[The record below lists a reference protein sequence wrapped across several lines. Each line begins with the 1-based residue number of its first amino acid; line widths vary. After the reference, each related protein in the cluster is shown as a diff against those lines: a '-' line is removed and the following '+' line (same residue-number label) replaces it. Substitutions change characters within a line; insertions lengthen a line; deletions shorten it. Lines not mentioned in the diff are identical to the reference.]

1 MDTERAN
8 IRSPGVS
15 GMFYPSEGRPLTALI
30 ENFHREVKSKISPEP
45 VSGTIIGGIVPHAG
59 IEYCGRH
66 AVHFFD
72 RVKNSGF
79 PFETVIIMHPNHYG
93 SGPALSADDHQGW
106 EVSNGIIEADLDFA
120 EELNLPF
127 SAAAQ
132 KREHSA
138 EVIVPYILHFL
149 SGNLRLVSIN
159 MLDQSYGAA
168 KDVAV
173 RICSA
178 VQKLKRKVLVIASS
192 DFTHFESRTVAKGLD
207 DIVLQEIT
215 TRNARGVSRAVR
227 ENNLSVCGY
236 GPIMALM
243 EYSAMVDPEYR
254 VKILS
259 RGDSGDIS
267 NTSDVVSY
275 ISALFSEH
283 H

>member
-1 MDTERAN
+1 MDTARAS

-15 GMFYPSEGRPLTALI
+15 GMFYPSEGRMLTALI
-30 ENFHREVKSKISPEP
+30 DNFHREVKLKISPEP
-45 VSGTIIGGIVPHAG
+45 VTGKIIGGIVPHAG

-72 RVKNSGF
+72 RVKNSGS
-79 PFETVIIMHPNHYG
+79 PFETVIIIHPNHYG
-93 SGPALSADDHQGW
+93 SGPPRSADDHQGW

-138 EVIVPYILHFL
+138 EVIVPYIIHFL
-149 SGNLRLVSIN
+149 PRNVRLVSIN

-173 RICSA
+173 RIYNA
-178 VQKLKRKVLVIASS
+178 AQKLRRKALVIASS
-192 DFTHFESRTVAKGLD
+192 DFTHFESRSVAKGLD

-215 TRNARGVSRAVR
+215 MRNAGGVHRAVM
-227 ENNLSVCGY
+227 EHNLSVCGY

-243 EYSAMVDPEYR
+243 EYSAMVDPDYR
-254 VKILS
+254 VEILS

-275 ISALFSEH
+275 ISALFSKH
-283 H
+283 Y